1 MKNLII
7 IQMKKIP
14 LLMVFLTLGI
24 VANAQSR
31 YLPKE
36 VTDFSIS
43 IQNLTQPTDRTI
55 EFDVYL
61 LDKDATQTFEL
72 GGVQLGFL
80 FNSLIYSG
88 GSISGSYNNT
98 NSGLFLA
105 QQPTANVSFN
115 SSVAGYPNQTL
126 LRLASRT
133 PPGNG
138 NGTIISS
145 TFPGTLVTHFT
156 LTSTVPWTAESRP
169 NFVFNSSSVTNPL
182 YPTVIGEY
190 ISGTNTSLLV
200 SPSVNAIVNDNPV
213 LNDVL
218 SGINQNNDDLK
229 IKIYSK
235 DKNIIVN
242 SSETAKQILIYNT
255 LGTTIMTD
263 KDINGLKSYN
273 MNNYPNEFYIVKVV
287 TNGNI
292 IARKILLK

>member
-1 MKNLII
+1 MKNFIT
-7 IQMKKIP
+7 IQMRKIVP
-14 LLMVFLTLGI
+14 LMVFLTLGI
-24 VANAQSR
+24 AANAQAR

-36 VTDFSIS
+36 VADFSIS
-43 IQNLTQPTDRTI
+43 IRNLTQPTDRTI

-61 LDKDATQTFEL
+61 LDNDPAQTFEL

-88 GSISGSYNNT
+88 GLISGSYNNT

-145 TFPGTLVTHFT
+145 TSPGTLVTHFT
-156 LTSTVPWTAESRP
+156 LTSTVPWTAESKP
-169 NFVFNSSSVTNPL
+169 NFVFTSSGATNPL

-200 SPSVNAIVNDNPV
+200 SPGNNAIVYDNPV

-218 SGINQNNDDLK
+218 SGINQNNEDLK

-263 KDINGLKSYN
+263 KDVNGLKSFN
-273 MNNYPNEFYIVKVV
+273 MNNYPNECYIIKVV
-287 TNGNI
+287 INSNI
-292 IARKILLK
+292 IVRKILLK